1 MHELGVVFHI
11 ADTLARIAK
20 ENQVTRIRRV
30 TLELGEVSTVVPE
43 YLIDVW
49 NWNCKRTPLLTGC
62 ELVIER
68 IPAVTHCGACGR
80 DYPTV
85 PQGKIC
91 PHCGSPQ
98 TWLLQGN
105 EFTIKEIA
113 VPDTYT
119 HPRRFPQGT
128 RRGFLCGIQI
138 TTEPWLPRLLR
149 SCSCRPAHSRCRCS
163 GSRRR
168 DRRLRP

>member
-11 ADTLARIAK
+11 ADTLARIAE

-68 IPAVTHCGACGR
+68 IPAEDVIPR
-80 DYPTV
+80 
-85 PQGKIC
+85 
-91 PHCGSPQ
+91 GSHQ
-98 TWLLQGN
+98 LALRLYTAVGHFLLI
-105 EFTIKEIA
+105 FSTDA
-113 VPDTYT
+113 
-119 HPRRFPQGT
+119 
-128 RRGFLCGIQI
+128 FL
-138 TTEPWLPRLLR
+138 
-149 SCSCRPAHSRCRCS
+149 
-163 GSRRR
+163 
-168 DRRLRP
+168 

>member
-11 ADTLARIAK
+11 ADTLARIAE

-91 PHCGSPQ
+91 
-98 TWLLQGN
+98 
-105 EFTIKEIA
+105 
-113 VPDTYT
+113 
-119 HPRRFPQGT
+119 RFPWGN
-128 RRGFLCGIQI
+128 RRGFFM
-138 TTEPWLPRLLR
+138 
-149 SCSCRPAHSRCRCS
+149 
-163 GSRRR
+163 R
-168 DRRLRP
+168 DSDYHGALVAQTSS

>member
-1 MHELGVVFHI
+1 M
-11 ADTLARIAK
+11 
-20 ENQVTRIRRV
+20 TRIRRV

-113 VPDTYT
+113 VPDT
-119 HPRRFPQGT
+119 
-128 RRGFLCGIQI
+128 
-138 TTEPWLPRLLR
+138 
-149 SCSCRPAHSRCRCS
+149 
-163 GSRRR
+163 
-168 DRRLRP
+168 

>member
-11 ADTLARIAK
+11 ADTLARIAE

-91 PHCGSPQ
+91 PHCGSDAIR
-98 TWLLQGN
+98 
-105 EFTIKEIA
+105 FTGGHGLVMTDLE
-113 VPDTYT
+113 V
-119 HPRRFPQGT
+119 
-128 RRGFLCGIQI
+128 
-138 TTEPWLPRLLR
+138 EPEEN
-149 SCSCRPAHSRCRCS
+149 H
-163 GSRRR
+163 
-168 DRRLRP
+168 D

>member
-11 ADTLARIAK
+11 ADTLARIAE

-68 IPAVTHCGACGR
+68 IPAVTHCGAAAGTTPPFRRARSAPTAAAPRPGSSRATNSPSKRSQFRIHKHTPGR
-80 DYPTV
+80 V
-85 PQGKIC
+85 SLGKS
-91 PHCGSPQ
+91 G
-98 TWLLQGN
+98 
-105 EFTIKEIA
+105 
-113 VPDTYT
+113 
-119 HPRRFPQGT
+119 
-128 RRGFLCGIQI
+128 RGFFM
-138 TTEPWLPRLLR
+138 
-149 SCSCRPAHSRCRCS
+149 
-163 GSRRR
+163 R
-168 DRRLRP
+168 DSDYHGALVAQTSS

>member
-11 ADTLARIAK
+11 ADTLARIAE

-85 PQGKIC
+85 PQGKARVRVSLNAALNTGAIV
-91 PHCGSPQ
+91 Q
-98 TWLLQGN
+98 
-105 EFTIKEIA
+105 FKEVWNSI
-113 VPDTYT
+113 
-119 HPRRFPQGT
+119 G
-128 RRGFLCGIQI
+128 
-138 TTEPWLPRLLR
+138 
-149 SCSCRPAHSRCRCS
+149 
-163 GSRRR
+163 
-168 DRRLRP
+168 

>member
-11 ADTLARIAK
+11 ADTLARIAE

-62 ELVIER
+62 ALVIER

-85 PQGKIC
+85 PPGKIC

-113 VPDTYT
+113 VPDT
-119 HPRRFPQGT
+119 
-128 RRGFLCGIQI
+128 
-138 TTEPWLPRLLR
+138 
-149 SCSCRPAHSRCRCS
+149 
-163 GSRRR
+163 
-168 DRRLRP
+168 

>member
-11 ADTLARIAK
+11 ADTLARIAE

-91 PHCGSPQ
+91 PPLRQ
-98 TWLLQGN
+98 P
-105 EFTIKEIA
+105 
-113 VPDTYT
+113 PDLAPPGQRI
-119 HPRRFPQGT
+119 HHQ
-128 RRGFLCGIQI
+128 
-138 TTEPWLPRLLR
+138 
-149 SCSCRPAHSRCRCS
+149 
-163 GSRRR
+163 R
-168 DRRLRP
+168 DRGSGYINTPPPVSLGKPAGVFMRDSDYHGALVAQTSS

>member
-11 ADTLARIAK
+11 ADTLARIAE

-68 IPAVTHCGACGR
+68 IPAVTHCGA
-80 DYPTV
+80 
-85 PQGKIC
+85 
-91 PHCGSPQ
+91 Q

-113 VPDTYT
+113 VPDT
-119 HPRRFPQGT
+119 
-128 RRGFLCGIQI
+128 
-138 TTEPWLPRLLR
+138 
-149 SCSCRPAHSRCRCS
+149 
-163 GSRRR
+163 
-168 DRRLRP
+168 

>member
-11 ADTLARIAK
+11 ADTLAKIAE
-20 ENQVTRIRRV
+20 ENQVTRIHRV

-43 YLIDVW
+43 YLTDVW
-49 NWNCKRTPLLTGC
+49 NWNCKRTPLLNGC

-68 IPAVTHCGACGR
+68 IPAVTHCDACGR

-91 PHCGSPQ
+91 PNCGSDR

-113 VPDTYT
+113 VPD
-119 HPRRFPQGT
+119 
-128 RRGFLCGIQI
+128 
-138 TTEPWLPRLLR
+138 E
-149 SCSCRPAHSRCRCS
+149 
-163 GSRRR
+163 
-168 DRRLRP
+168 

>member
-11 ADTLARIAK
+11 ADTLARIAE

-80 DYPTV
+80 DYPRARSAPTAAA
-85 PQGKIC
+85 PR
-91 PHCGSPQ
+91 PGSSRATNSPSKRSRFRIHKH
-98 TWLLQGN
+98 TPAGFGGGS
-105 EFTIKEIA
+105 FTGSA
-113 VPDTYT
+113 GY
-119 HPRRFPQGT
+119 
-128 RRGFLCGIQI
+128 
-138 TTEPWLPRLLR
+138 
-149 SCSCRPAHSRCRCS
+149 RP
-163 GSRRR
+163 
-168 DRRLRP
+168 

>member
-11 ADTLARIAK
+11 ADTLARIAE

-105 EFTIKEIA
+105 EFTIKDIA
-113 VPDTYT
+113 VPDT
-119 HPRRFPQGT
+119 
-128 RRGFLCGIQI
+128 
-138 TTEPWLPRLLR
+138 
-149 SCSCRPAHSRCRCS
+149 
-163 GSRRR
+163 
-168 DRRLRP
+168 

>member
-11 ADTLARIAK
+11 ADTLARIAE

-68 IPAVTHCGACGR
+68 IP
-80 DYPTV
+80 
-85 PQGKIC
+85 
-91 PHCGSPQ
+91 
-98 TWLLQGN
+98 TWLRRSAA
-105 EFTIKEIA
+105 IA
-113 VPDTYT
+113 
-119 HPRRFPQGT
+119 
-128 RRGFLCGIQI
+128 LCCFC
-138 TTEPWLPRLLR
+138 
-149 SCSCRPAHSRCRCS
+149 CSAS
-163 GSRRR
+163 SRREAR
-168 DRRLRP
+168 IFMARSLFLY

>member
-11 ADTLARIAK
+11 ADTLARIAE

-62 ELVIER
+62 ALE
-68 IPAVTHCGACGR
+68 
-80 DYPTV
+80 
-85 PQGKIC
+85 IC

-105 EFTIKEIA
+105 EFTINEIA
-113 VPDTYT
+113 VPDT
-119 HPRRFPQGT
+119 
-128 RRGFLCGIQI
+128 
-138 TTEPWLPRLLR
+138 
-149 SCSCRPAHSRCRCS
+149 
-163 GSRRR
+163 
-168 DRRLRP
+168 

>member
-11 ADTLARIAK
+11 ADTLARIAE

-91 PHCGSPQ
+91 PPLRQPPRPGSSRATNSPS
-98 TWLLQGN
+98 
-105 EFTIKEIA
+105 K
-113 VPDTYT
+113 
-119 HPRRFPQGT
+119 RSRFRIHKHTPA
-128 RRGFLCGIQI
+128 GFLGE
-138 TTEPWLPRLLR
+138 T
-149 SCSCRPAHSRCRCS
+149 
-163 GSRRR
+163 GGGFMR
-168 DRRLRP
+168 DSDYHGALVAQTSS